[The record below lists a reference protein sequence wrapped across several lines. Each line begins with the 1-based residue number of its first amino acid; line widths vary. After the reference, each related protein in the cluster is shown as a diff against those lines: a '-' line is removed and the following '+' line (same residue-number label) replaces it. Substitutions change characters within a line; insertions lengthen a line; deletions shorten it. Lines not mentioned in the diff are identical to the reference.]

1 MLQTSEQRR
10 CAGQGSGGEYCRSS
24 CQPCVCSHGTKP
36 PRSQP
41 CCCKRGGRAEQVREG
56 LSPQEAELLLWELS
70 DRLRSVAMHMFFF
83 SVLKSHWESIIT
95 PLRPCNFMAFFIM
108 AIIYNNLAV
117 MLASSLA
124 SVVSDS
130 PSKMMEVKLDHFIR
144 AKSSF
149 LLSFLLPKW
158 WLCQWYS
165 SGLFFRCTHPQRHT
179 VSGFPFLRV
188 RLNTTPWQSS
198 LLSAAEIV
206 EDSVLLVFP
215 ILHALLIPILYQKL
229 KFLHGSHLLLSY
241 WAWPVLLKMAIQH
254 LEGCKARGVLE
265 GLLEER
271 DTFGIPEI
279 MQKQQWPCTGAW

>member
-1 MLQTSEQRR
+1 MRHSTTLQTSEQRR
-10 CAGQGSGGEYCRSS
+10 CAGQGSGGEYSRSS

-56 LSPQEAELLLWELS
+56 LSPEEAELLLWGLS
-70 DRLRSVAMHMFFF
+70 DRLWSVAMHMFFF

-130 PSKMMEVKLDHFIR
+130 PSKMMEVKLDHSIR

-158 WLCQWYS
+158 WLCQWDS
-165 SGLFFRCTHPQRHT
+165 SGLFFPCTHPQRHT
-179 VSGFPFLRV
+179 VKIQILDRAASSMQQRAWKMVSCSFFPFFMRSWFPYSIKTSDSCMAAICCLATGPGQCSWRWQYNTWRALR
-188 RLNTTPWQSS
+188 QEES
-198 LLSAAEIV
+198 LKDFYKSGTH
-206 EDSVLLVFP
+206 SGS
-215 ILHALLIPILYQKL
+215 QK
-229 KFLHGSHLLLSY
+229 
-241 WAWPVLLKMAIQH
+241 
-254 LEGCKARGVLE
+254 
-265 GLLEER
+265 
-271 DTFGIPEI
+271 
-279 MQKQQWPCTGAW
+279 